1 MIVAY
6 CYRSGAIHRRTIGPG
21 DPLPEGTTWIDAL
34 NPTQDERAALSTLL
48 SIDLPTREDML
59 EIEASSRLYEED
71 GCLYMTTPV
80 VANAETEAPEASALT
95 LVLSPQALVT
105 LRYVEPKSIGIFAD
119 RLHRT
124 PALAATNEAALV
136 GLLDTLVDRTADVLE
151 AIAGRL
157 ERLSTD
163 IFDRA
168 WPQES
173 KAPPRERR
181 RPPADRDLQEVL
193 RGIGKA
199 GDLAGK
205 VRDSLAGLSRV
216 VAYVTATRPDMS
228 SDHKRT
234 LKTVQRDIQSLA
246 EHANFQASRVSF
258 LLDATLGAI
267 SIEQNNI
274 VKTFSI
280 VAVAFMPPTLVA
292 SIYGMNF
299 EHMPELSWPFGY
311 PLALAVMVISAV
323 LPVWYFRRRGW
334 L

>member
-6 CYRSGAIHRRTIGPG
+6 CFRAGAIHRRIMGPG

-34 NPTQDERAALSTLL
+34 HPTSEERSALAAALH
-48 SIDLPTREDML
+48 IDLPTHEDMV
-59 EIEASSRLYEED
+59 EIEASSRLYED
-71 GCLYMTTPV
+71 GGSLYMTTTV
-80 VANAETEAPEASALT
+80 VAYAETEAPEAGVLT
-95 LVLSPQALVT
+95 LVLAPQALVT

-119 RLHRT
+119 RLHRAPQLGAT
-124 PALAATNEAALV
+124 PAAALI
-136 GLLDTLVDRTADVLE
+136 GLLDTLIDRTADVLE
-151 AIAGRL
+151 QIAVRL
-157 ERLSTD
+157 ERLSQD

-173 KAPPRERR
+173 RAPRR
-181 RPPADRDLQEVL
+181 DRRHAPAERDLQEVL

-216 VAYVTATRPDMS
+216 VAYVMAAQPDLGT
-228 SDHKRT
+228 DQKRT
-234 LKTVQRDIQSLA
+234 LKTLQRDIQSLA
-246 EHANFQASRVSF
+246 EHDNFQAARVSF

-267 SIEQNNI
+267 NIEQNNI
-274 VKTFSI
+274 VKTFSV
-280 VAVAFMPPTLVA
+280 VAVAFMPPTLIA

-299 EHMPELSWPFGY
+299 EIMPELSWPFGY
-311 PLALAVMVISAV
+311 PLALGLMVLSAV
-323 LPVWYFRRRGW
+323 LPIGYFRRRGW